1 MIQFD
6 SSKELCGGTHV
17 NATGEIGLF
26 KIISESSTAAGI
38 RRIEAITGT
47 KALVYFNAQGNV
59 LDELSR
65 LLKTK
70 ELVKSVKDL
79 LTVNKKKEKE
89 LEKLQKEKADGLL
102 NELLDKSSK
111 INGMNVIAEKV
122 NLDAGTMKNIA
133 FKLKKQENLLVL
145 LASGNEGKAIITI
158 MITDD
163 LVKNKNLNASNLIN
177 EISPLINGGGGG
189 QANFA
194 TAGGSNPKGIKE
206 VFEKVKQLIV

>member
-1 MIQFD
+1 MLFRSQQKGSLVCADYLRFDFSHFSKLSNEELSKIEASVNHKILNNIFLTEHNNMPLSEAKEMGAMMLFGEKYGDVVRMIQFD

-47 KALVYFNAQGNV
+47 KALVYFNEQDNV

-70 ELVKSVKDL
+70 ELVKSIKDL

-102 NELLDKSSK
+102 NELLDKRSK
-111 INGMNVIAEKV
+111 INGKI
-122 NLDAGTMKNIA
+122 GR
-133 FKLKKQENLLVL
+133 
-145 LASGNEGKAIITI
+145 ASCRER
-158 MITDD
+158 
-163 LVKNKNLNASNLIN
+163 V
-177 EISPLINGGGGG
+177 
-189 QANFA
+189 
-194 TAGGSNPKGIKE
+194 
-206 VFEKVKQLIV
+206 

>member
-1 MIQFD
+1 MPLSEAKNEGAMMLFGEKYADVVRMIQFD

-38 RRIEAITGT
+38 RRIEAITGE
-47 KALVYFNAQGNV
+47 KALAYFNEQGKEM
-59 LDELSR
+59 DELSR

-70 ELVKSVKDL
+70 DVVKSVKEL
-79 LTVNKKKEKE
+79 LTANKKKEKE
-89 LEKLQKEKADGLL
+89 LEKFQKAKADGLL

-133 FKLKKQENLLVL
+133 FKLKFF
-145 LASGNEGKAIITI
+145 
-158 MITDD
+158 
-163 LVKNKNLNASNLIN
+163 
-177 EISPLINGGGGG
+177 
-189 QANFA
+189 NFFL
-194 TAGGSNPKGIKE
+194 K
-206 VFEKVKQLIV
+206 